1 MLVGRCWFSNFGPTA
16 CYQPNNVSFEL
27 IQENSNGQ
35 PVMSYDAVYRYARI
49 SATKVRPLT
58 KLIHGKRADEALSIL
73 KYQPQRGARL
83 LEKVL
88 KSALGNAEDRRAPN
102 PSALVVVDARA
113 DGGPMFK
120 RIRPRARGMAHVI
133 KKRFAHIRISLDTAP

>member
-1 MLVGRCWFSNFGPTA
+1 MAFRATHRHA
-16 CYQPNNVSFEL
+16 RVS
-27 IQENSNGQ
+27 
-35 PVMSYDAVYRYARI
+35 AR
-49 SATKVRPLT
+49 KVRPLAD
-58 KLIHGKRADEALSIL
+58 LIRGKRADVALDIL
-73 KYQPQRGARL
+73 KFQPQRGARL

-102 PSALVVVDARA
+102 VAKLVVTDARI

-133 KKRFAHIRISLDTAP
+133 KKRMAHIT